1 MPAGLDRLAS
11 DFARDLSHV
20 AGHAGDLGE
29 GALGDLKN
37 ILADTLSRIRDEVF
51 APGRDAEAP
60 ADAAAPDSAA
70 PRADAARSDQEAPP
84 AKAGPAAGSPAEP
97 RDEEQDGRP
106 GGPAA

>member
-51 APGRDAEAP
+51 APGRDA
-60 ADAAAPDSAA
+60 D
-70 PRADAARSDQEAPP
+70 APP
-84 AKAGPAAGSPAEP
+84 EKADDAAGPAAEAGDSAAAAAEP
-97 RDEEQDGRP
+97 EAAQPEQEP
-106 GGPAA
+106 PAAGPGPVRD